1 MSIFL
6 ETKRLLLKTPE
17 LTDLDKLV
25 ALRSNFEV
33 MKYTGEGGPQTIY
46 RLIRLLPPLT
56 QIKSPHKKYYK
67 NLVLTLEVQNKPSTV

>member
-25 ALRSNFEV
+25 AVN
-33 MKYTGEGGPQTIY
+33 MGEG
-46 RLIRLLPPLT
+46 IR
-56 QIKSPHKKYYK
+56 
-67 NLVLTLEVQNKPSTV
+67 E